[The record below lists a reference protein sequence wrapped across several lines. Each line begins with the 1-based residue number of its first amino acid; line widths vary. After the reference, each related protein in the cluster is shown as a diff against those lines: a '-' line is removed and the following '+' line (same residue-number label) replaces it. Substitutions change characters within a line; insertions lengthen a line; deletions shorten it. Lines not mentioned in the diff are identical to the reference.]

1 MFYVNNNFR
10 ISLLLCVFN
19 IKDSLP
25 VRNKPTSFLLCIQ
38 KIALQV
44 VWYIGC
50 FCKWK
55 NLSTTM
61 GVTCM
66 WLQRIVKI
74 TITKS
79 VSEHPEDWF
88 STNSIIPSANSL
100 KVLAVVTA
108 TGKSEISAS
117 FLRVDVRDGVG
128 SKIFNNC
135 NLLPWYSCCFYVKHS
150 GRPVI
155 FILRTA
161 AQREGRNNPTVL
173 IC

>member
-1 MFYVNNNFR
+1 MEKLVHNHGRHVYVTSKNCQNNYH
-10 ISLLLCVFN
+10 
-19 IKDSLP
+19 K
-25 VRNKPTSFLLCIQ
+25 
-38 KIALQV
+38 
-44 VWYIGC
+44 
-50 FCKWK
+50 
-55 NLSTTM
+55 
-61 GVTCM
+61 
-66 WLQRIVKI
+66 
-74 TITKS
+74 

-108 TGKSEISAS
+108 AGKSEISAS